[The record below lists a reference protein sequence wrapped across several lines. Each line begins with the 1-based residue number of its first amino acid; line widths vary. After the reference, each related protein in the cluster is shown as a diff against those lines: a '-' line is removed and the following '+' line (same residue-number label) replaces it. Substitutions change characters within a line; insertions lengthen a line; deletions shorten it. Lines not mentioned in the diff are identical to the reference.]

1 MGYCRCMNISG
12 IQASLLFLVFLAFG
26 CKIDRE
32 KIIDRSRFTF
42 TVTPDSYL
50 FFKNVRQVYYDFTDM
65 QEARWHVYRLSN
77 RYTGNDYA
85 MVHPTI
91 VVDWVKEESYILL
104 ETNDRLAEQEV
115 LTIQEYN
122 TATGVTYSYQLAER
136 GKENMLE
143 FATKIYEGIMAENKF
158 SIRVNDEDLPLLD
171 HETDRENFRV
181 VMGDYYR
188 LTRIIR

>member
-1 MGYCRCMNISG
+1 MNMIG
-12 IQASLLFLVFLAFG
+12 NIQKSFLLLLFLLIG
-26 CKIDRE
+26 CKLDRE
-32 KIIDRSRFTF
+32 KTIDRSRFTF

-65 QEARWHVYRLSN
+65 EEARWHVYRLSK

-104 ETNDRLAEQEV
+104 ETNDRLAELEV

-122 TATGVTYSYQLAER
+122 VTTGVTYSYPLAER